1 MGVAL
6 SAETETAIGIWQN
19 NLEFGLLRRSSRSG
33 HKKSQQQITVAGFK
47 QNTPQWI
54 PVEGENAKEKRG
66 SGDPVVTPVVT
77 ELSERQFELLRLW
90 SAMDETAKADLLA
103 MARRCA
109 AQSIENGPADR

>member
-1 MGVAL
+1 MIRNRADFSVL
-6 SAETETAIGIWQN
+6 VKSREK
-19 NLEFGLLRRSSRSG
+19 RSNSRCQLFTR

-54 PVEGENAKEKRG
+54 PVEGKNAKEKPQ

-77 ELSERQFELLRLW
+77 ELSEQQFELLRLW